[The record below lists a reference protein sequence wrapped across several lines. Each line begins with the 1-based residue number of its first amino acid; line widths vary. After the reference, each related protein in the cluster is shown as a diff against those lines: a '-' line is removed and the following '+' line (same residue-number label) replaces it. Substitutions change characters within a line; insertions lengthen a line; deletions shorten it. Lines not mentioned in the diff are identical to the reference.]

1 MENVYTQ
8 HNPHLSQTLEALLKG
23 RLKDT
28 SYPFVESPGPTAS
41 MQRPQDVIIFMI
53 GGTTYEEARV
63 VSLLNQDLSVG
74 SGPPGSTT
82 NTASGTRILLGG
94 TTVHNSKRY
103 ANFHFRFVQDYI
115 SDYCLSC

>member
-28 SYPFVESPGPTAS
+28 SYPFIESPGPTAS

-74 SGPPGSTT
+74 NGPPGSTA
-82 NTASGTRILLGG
+82 NTASGTRILLGRSGEFDRVEVG
-94 TTVHNSKRY
+94 TRVICPSHYPIVVR
-103 ANFHFRFVQDYI
+103 
-115 SDYCLSC
+115 L